1 MRLCR
6 VIGNLVASCKLP
18 DHDGFKIMAV
28 KPVDTEGNMNGD
40 TILAL
45 DCAQAGVGDYVLLIQ
60 EGGSCTQVMK
70 GVKKVTPKGDRLA
83 VNTVIIG
90 VVDYIEAFGKLKR
103 FDHLSMLS
111 NGQTLPKSEV

>member
-18 DHDGFKIMAV
+18 DHEGFKILAV
-28 KPVDTEGNMNGD
+28 RPVDVDGNMKGD

-45 DCAQAGVGDYVLLIQ
+45 DCAQAGVGDYVLMIE
-60 EGGSCTQVMK
+60 EGGSSAQVMS
-70 GVKKVTPKGDRLA
+70 GVKDLTPKGDRPA

-90 VVDYIEAFGKLKR
+90 VVDYIEANGELVR
-103 FDHLSMLS
+103 FDHLSIR
-111 NGQTLPKSEV
+111 